1 MPTYSYR
8 CKGCNNEFEVKQRM
22 TDDPIRI
29 CPNCGGHVVK
39 LIGKDVG
46 ISFKGS
52 GFYVND
58 NKKK

>member
-1 MPTYSYR
+1 MPIYSYR
-8 CKGCNNEFEVKQRM
+8 CKDCNNKFEVKQRM
-22 TDDPIRI
+22 TDNPIRE
-29 CPNCGGHVVK
+29 CPKCNGHVVK

-52 GFYVND
+52 GFYIND